1 VGGQLPANER
11 VLVALF
17 GRHTVD
23 EERVQDE
30 PKSKVI
36 ARKVPNELFAIRLR
50 RRRDLGS
57 AIRWNVVKRKEVKN
71 TIECFEKKK
80 RKLLSRSN

>member
-1 VGGQLPANER
+1 MPANER

-80 RKLLSRSN
+80 RKLLFRSN